1 MCAGCTQ
8 SPGPRRGKTVA
19 GHTIWSR
26 ATARAIDLA
35 ISSGLFLAPRRVLL
49 EMAAER
55 KRQADEPGAAGEMEL
70 LKAA

>member
-1 MCAGCTQ
+1 MYSEFRSPTQ
-8 SPGPRRGKTVA
+8 EESRGA
-19 GHTIWSR
+19 YDWSR

-49 EMAAER
+49 EMAAEL
-55 KRQADEPGAAGEMEL
+55 KRQADEPAATGKVEL

>member
-1 MCAGCTQ
+1 MYSEFR
-8 SPGPRRGKTVA
+8 SPLQEESRGTYD
-19 GHTIWSR
+19 WSR

-49 EMAAER
+49 GMAVELR
-55 KRQADEPGAAGEMEL
+55 HQADEPAAAGEMEL

>member
-1 MCAGCTQ
+1 MYSEFR
-8 SPGPRRGKTVA
+8 SPSLEESSGA
-19 GHTIWSR
+19 YDWSR

-49 EMAAER
+49 EMAAELR
-55 KRQADEPGAAGEMEL
+55 RQADEPAAAGDMEL